1 MNGMKSQTSSQ
12 GHKDFELWPKNTW
25 LGKASH
31 SSIGQKNG
39 GKGKSKKS
47 SLQCTFF
54 FILKFSPH
62 GTLRTSIKIFDK

>member
-12 GHKDFELWPKNTW
+12 GHRDFELWPKNTW

-39 GKGKSKKS
+39 GKGESKKAHNNAH
-47 SLQCTFF
+47 FF
-54 FILKFSPH
+54 HFE
-62 GTLRTSIKIFDK
+62 IKKI